1 MLAYK
6 DEYEVA
12 RLYTNGDFLSNVHKQ
27 FEGNWS
33 LKFHLAP
40 PLFSKKDEHGHLI
53 KQTYGPYMLWGF
65 KGLAKLK
72 FLRGTLLDVFGF
84 TAERRQER
92 ALIVDYEN
100 TVADVLSKLTPA
112 TRQAAESLLSIPE
125 EIRGYGH
132 VKEAAIEKAR
142 ALQAERLGVFRAA
155 VAGDD
160 VKRAA

>member
-1 MLAYK
+1 
-6 DEYEVA
+6 
-12 RLYTNGDFLSNVHKQ
+12 
-27 FEGNWS
+27 
-33 LKFHLAP
+33 
-40 PLFSKKDEHGHLI
+40 
-53 KQTYGPYMLWGF
+53 MLWGF

>member
-1 MLAYK
+1 MWL
-6 DEYEVA
+6 
-12 RLYTNGDFLSNVHKQ
+12 
-27 FEGNWS
+27 
-33 LKFHLAP
+33 
-40 PLFSKKDEHGHLI
+40 
-53 KQTYGPYMLWGF
+53 
-65 KGLAKLK
+65 
-72 FLRGTLLDVFGF
+72 TLLSLALVMWLIS
-84 TAERRQER
+84 TAYGLLPMLKPPSWENPF
-92 ALIVDYEN
+92 AKPPYYDYEN